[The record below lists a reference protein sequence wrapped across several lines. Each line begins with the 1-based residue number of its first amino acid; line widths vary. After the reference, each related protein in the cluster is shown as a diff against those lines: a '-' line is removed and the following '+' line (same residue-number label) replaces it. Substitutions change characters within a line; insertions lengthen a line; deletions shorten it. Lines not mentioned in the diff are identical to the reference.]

1 MGGFRYALDNGFG
14 SALALRDEVRGTSG
28 PGLRILVSRGR
39 RILLLTSAF
48 RLVTR
53 KQRVARP
60 GKVGIHL
67 GRRSIDVP
75 SFDHRKDALMLI
87 GDHLGI
93 KEMTHLHLRHTQ
105 VRLADNQVMKA
116 LDSRAACPSPSVIEW
131 LVYKFSVEPVRYLA
145 RP

>member
-1 MGGFRYALDNGFG
+1 MKSAGRLAKACRSWLVAVGEACRLTSGFR
-14 SALALRDEVRGTSG
+14 R
-28 PGLRILVSRGR
+28 
-39 RILLLTSAF
+39 
-48 RLVTR
+48 VTR

-75 SFDHRKDALMLI
+75 SFDHRKDAPMLI

-105 VRLADNQVMKA
+105 VRLANNQVMKA
-116 LDSRAACPSPSVIEW
+116 LDSRAA
-131 LVYKFSVEPVRYLA
+131 
-145 RP
+145 